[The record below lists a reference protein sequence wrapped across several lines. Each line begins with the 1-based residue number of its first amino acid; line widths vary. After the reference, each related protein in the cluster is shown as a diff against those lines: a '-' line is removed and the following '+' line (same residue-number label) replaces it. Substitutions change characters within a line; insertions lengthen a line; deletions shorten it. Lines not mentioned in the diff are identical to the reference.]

1 MSLRNLV
8 PSHRACT
15 DINGSGTV
23 KSSHSKPLTTPINP
37 GWPNPS
43 CTPGKQLCCVKVLR
57 SPCPRP
63 VRQNHWTGRQ
73 ELATIVFKSCS
84 QCSKSQQISQ
94 REDWSFLLSSFSTST
109 QQINFHHAKRRQCP
123 KAGLSTAPRAD
134 HWRTRDL
141 SRHTEKSHLPPYH
154 ICFLNCGLQIH
165 QWCVSHLTRS
175 SYRLAYWRLP
185 NMGQLIML
193 SLPGESVCP
202 IRERAGLLRGTNF
215 L

>member
-1 MSLRNLV
+1 MV
-8 PSHRACT
+8 PSRRACT

-23 KSSHSKPLTTPINP
+23 KSPCSKPLTTPVNP

-63 VRQNHWTGRQ
+63 VRHSHWTGRQ
-73 ELATIVFKSCS
+73 ELATMVFKSCS

-123 KAGLSTAPRAD
+123 KAGLSTPPRAD
-134 HWRTRDL
+134 HCRTRDL
-141 SRHTEKSHLPPYH
+141 SQHTEKSHLPPIPY
-154 ICFLNCGLQIH
+154 LLPEL
-165 QWCVSHLTRS
+165 WLADPPVVCVTFNKII
-175 SYRLAYWRLP
+175 LP
-185 NMGQLIML
+185 
-193 SLPGESVCP
+193 P
-202 IRERAGLLRGTNF
+202 GLLEATKCGSTNHAF
-215 L
+215 PSW